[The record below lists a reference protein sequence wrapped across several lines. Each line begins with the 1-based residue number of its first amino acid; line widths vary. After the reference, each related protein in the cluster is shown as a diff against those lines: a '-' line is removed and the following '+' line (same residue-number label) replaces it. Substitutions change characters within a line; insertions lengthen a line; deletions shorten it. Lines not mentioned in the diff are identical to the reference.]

1 MTLPSGT
8 PPGPLPADGE
18 RRHSSR
24 FDLTINLPTMITLAV
39 LTVTVSA
46 WGVGIYSSLDKR
58 QMMTDLAVTA
68 LVQRVDRV
76 EGTINTVR
84 ADQIAA
90 SKTLRDDMKTEM
102 GEIKGMLNQIIFSAP
117 SSTVSK
123 RQLKE
128 WSKE

>member
-1 MTLPSGT
+1 
-8 PPGPLPADGE
+8 
-18 RRHSSR
+18 
-24 FDLTINLPTMITLAV
+24 MITLAV

-84 ADQIAA
+84 TDQIAA
-90 SKTLRDDMKTEM
+90 SKTLREDMKTEM

-117 SSTVSK
+117 ASTVSK

>member
-1 MTLPSGT
+1 MNQPAGT
-8 PPGPLPADGE
+8 PSAEGE

-68 LVQRVDRV
+68 LAQRVDRV
-76 EGTINTVR
+76 EGTINSVR

-90 SKTLRDDMKTEM
+90 SKTLREDMKTEM
-102 GEIKGMLNQIIFSAP
+102 SEIKGMLNQIIFRNP
-117 SSTVSK
+117 STSQ